1 MKKKHKRLLITSG
14 IFCFLSCAVFF
25 ILTTLKEN
33 ISFFYTV
40 SEAIVL
46 PNNQKPIRVGGMVV
60 ENSVIRSESEVV
72 FQMTD
77 FNKSVVVRYQGIL
90 PPMFSE
96 KSGVV
101 VQGKMSDN
109 STFFADMVFAKH
121 DENYKPKVLNQ
132 TP

>member
-25 ILTTLKEN
+25 ILTMLKEN

-46 PNNQKPIRVGGMVV
+46 PNSQKPIRVGGMVV

-72 FQMTD
+72 F
-77 FNKSVVVRYQGIL
+77 K
-90 PPMFSE
+90 
-96 KSGVV
+96 
-101 VQGKMSDN
+101 
-109 STFFADMVFAKH
+109 
-121 DENYKPKVLNQ
+121 
-132 TP
+132 

>member
-1 MKKKHKRLLITSG
+1 MKKKHNRLLITSG

-25 ILTTLKEN
+25 ILTTPKEN

-77 FNKSVVVRYQGIL
+77 FNKSVMVKYQGIL
-90 PPMFSE
+90 SPMFSE

-101 VQGKMSDN
+101 VQGKIFDN
-109 STFFADMVFAKH
+109 STFPADTVFAKH
-121 DENYKPKVLNQ
+121 DENYMPKVLK
-132 TP
+132 

>member
-1 MKKKHKRLLITSG
+1 MKKKHKRLLITLG
-14 IFCFLSCAVFF
+14 IFCFLSCIVFF

-46 PNNQKPIRVGGMVV
+46 PNSQKPIRVGGMVV
-60 ENSVIRSESEVV
+60 ENSVIHNESEVI

-77 FNKSVVVRYQGIL
+77 FNKSVVVKYQGIL
-90 PPMFSE
+90 PPIFSE

-101 VQGKMSDN
+101 VQGKMFDN
-109 STFFADMVFAKH
+109 STFLADTVFAKH
-121 DENYKPKVLNQ
+121 DENYMPKVLK
-132 TP
+132 